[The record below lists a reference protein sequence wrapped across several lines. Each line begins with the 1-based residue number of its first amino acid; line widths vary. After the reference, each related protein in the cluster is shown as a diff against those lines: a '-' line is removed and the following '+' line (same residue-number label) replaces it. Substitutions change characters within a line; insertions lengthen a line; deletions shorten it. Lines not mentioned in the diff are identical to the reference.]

1 MVASSWGCHDGM
13 DKRCEEFAH
22 HTKRLLIVKSERN
35 MSYDD
40 QLQSASPRVL
50 VLDYTHLGI
59 CVKIVDTTF
68 KLRISSEV
76 CGNRKRNYKSIWQ

>member
-1 MVASSWGCHDGM
+1 M
-13 DKRCEEFAH
+13 DKKCEGFAH
-22 HTKRLLIVKSERN
+22 HTKRLLIVRSGRN

-50 VLDYTHLGI
+50 VLEYTHLGM
-59 CVKIVDTTF
+59 CVKIVDTAF

-76 CGNRKRNYKSIWQ
+76 CGN

>member
-1 MVASSWGCHDGM
+1 MMGWI
-13 DKRCEEFAH
+13 KECEGLAH
-22 HTKRLLIVKSERN
+22 HTKRLLIVRSGRN

-59 CVKIVDTTF
+59 WVKIVDTTF
-68 KLRISSEV
+68 ELRISSET
-76 CGNRKRNYKSIWQ
+76 CGNRKRNCKSIWQ

>member
-1 MVASSWGCHDGM
+1 
-13 DKRCEEFAH
+13 
-22 HTKRLLIVKSERN
+22 

-68 KLRISSEV
+68 KLRISSGV
-76 CGNRKRNYKSIWQ
+76 CGNRKRNCQKKLAVRKRLEKSSSGVYLKYTHDECNSLMVTQCDS